1 MKGTIREVRPGDA
14 PDILHIYNH
23 YINNTVITFETE
35 LLTEEE
41 MATRIIHIAAQFPYF
56 VYASEEEGILG
67 YCYAHTWKA
76 RAAYQATVE
85 TTVYLR
91 PGCSGQGIGRELM
104 EVLLDSLRKHSFH
117 VAIACITYPNEPSI
131 RLHEQLGFRKV
142 AHYHEVGYKFGRL
155 LDVGDWQLI
164 L

>member
-1 MKGTIREVRPGDA
+1 MKGTIREVRPGDV
-14 PDILHIYNH
+14 PDILNIYNY
-23 YINNTVITFETE
+23 YIKETVITFETE

-41 MATRIIHIAAQFPYF
+41 MGTRIINIAGRFPYF
-56 VYASEEEGILG
+56 VYVSEDDGLLG

-117 VAIACITYPNEPSI
+117 VAIACITYPNEASI

-142 AHYHEVGYKFGRL
+142 AHYDEVGYKLGRL

>member
-1 MKGTIREVRPGDA
+1 MKGTIRKVRPGDA
-14 PDILHIYNH
+14 LDILNIYNH
-23 YINNTVITFETE
+23 YIKDTVITFETE
-35 LLTEEE
+35 LLTKEE
-41 MATRIIHIAAQFPYF
+41 MCTRIINITAHFPYF
-56 VYASEEEGILG
+56 VYASEEDGILG

-91 PGCSGQGIGRELM
+91 PGCSGHGIGRELM
-104 EVLLDSLRKHSFH
+104 EVLLDSLRKRPFH
-117 VAIACITYPNEPSI
+117 VAIACITYPNEASI

-142 AHYHEVGYKFGRL
+142 AHYDEVGYKFGRL